1 MVFINF
7 NTTIDDH
14 TKFQK
19 SPGIT
24 RPIGEPVLLPGV
36 RTMSAL
42 NATQRYFRFLIIN
55 IPLTKYVYNIIWVS
69 L

>member
-24 RPIGEPVLLPGV
+24 RPIGEPVLLPGEDYV
-36 RTMSAL
+36 SFERHTKILQVL
-42 NATQRYFRFLIIN
+42 NYQYPFD
-55 IPLTKYVYNIIWVS
+55 
-69 L
+69 

>member
-24 RPIGEPVLLPGV
+24 RPIGELVLLPGEDYV
-36 RTMSAL
+36 SFERHTKILQVL
-42 NATQRYFRFLIIN
+42 NYQYPFD
-55 IPLTKYVYNIIWVS
+55 
-69 L
+69 